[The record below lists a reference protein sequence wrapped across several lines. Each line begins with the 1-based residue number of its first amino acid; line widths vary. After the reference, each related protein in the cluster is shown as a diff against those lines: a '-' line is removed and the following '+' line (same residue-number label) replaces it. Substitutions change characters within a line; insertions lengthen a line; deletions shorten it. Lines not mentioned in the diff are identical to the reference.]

1 VLSLQEALAA
11 APAQELQVSVDPPAV
26 LLADG
31 RRWELEL
38 QAGPRQMLLTGQWDA
53 TSQLLAHGP
62 ELERTAGALPYL
74 NGF

>member
-1 VLSLQEALAA
+1 
-11 APAQELQVSVDPPAV
+11 VDPPTV
-26 LLADG
+26 GLSGG
-31 RRWELEL
+31 RRWDLEL

-53 TSQLLAHGP
+53 TSQLLSHGA